1 MTAPSRRVRP
11 DGLGRPS
18 RRGSSSSQLSGR
30 SFRLLPRRYGAREAT
45 GAASTLEAGRSV
57 GNVKVVALNG
67 CGRVCT
73 RRKRAGSSLAVVAAI
88 VGLLG
93 VSWPMPARAS
103 TPGRLVL
110 AGDKAPGA
118 RRQRWASVR
127 PRAVGGISHVRLSPQ
142 SYALTHFRHPVG
154 RRMVSGGHLD
164 ATLSSNWSGLVTTG
178 SNIQGAEGAWTVP
191 AVTGA
196 SGTDSASWVGVDGV
210 TSSDLIQTGTAQTPG
225 LGYSAWWEIL
235 PAPSVTIVT
244 LTGAAAPVA
253 PGDSMLASVEEVQ
266 PGTWTIYIA
275 DQTQNWYFQNNFS
288 YSGPGSSAEWIEE
301 APTDNGQQT
310 LPADFG
316 TVQFSET
323 GVYGNFGSGAGWY
336 TTDMTA
342 GNEVDMV
349 NSSGTLILAAPGAP
363 TPPANGGQSFS
374 DTYILPPDPPSGL
387 AATTNGTNV
396 TLTWQAPAFSGG
408 LPTNTY
414 IVGQQQPDGSY
425 SPIGTVSSTSATLS
439 NATAGAT
446 YTYAVAAQNTGGWVS
461 NYSLPTTVT
470 APVAPPAGSS
480 PPTTAPPA
488 PPAHSCVT
496 ISGAT
501 HIYGVHGIAWV
512 NHVKGDYGPWNV
524 AIAARVG
531 AHDSVVIATS
541 EWGHYP
547 PGHGLYVSAA
557 SPIPMPAGGSGTA
570 KVYAGVHGAAP
581 FTATPAVDITWSG
594 C

>member
-1 MTAPSRRVRP
+1 
-11 DGLGRPS
+11 
-18 RRGSSSSQLSGR
+18 
-30 SFRLLPRRYGAREAT
+30 
-45 GAASTLEAGRSV
+45 
-57 GNVKVVALNG
+57 
-67 CGRVCT
+67 
-73 RRKRAGSSLAVVAAI
+73 
-88 VGLLG
+88 
-93 VSWPMPARAS
+93 
-103 TPGRLVL
+103 
-110 AGDKAPGA
+110 
-118 RRQRWASVR
+118 
-127 PRAVGGISHVRLSPQ
+127 
-142 SYALTHFRHPVG
+142 
-154 RRMVSGGHLD
+154 MVSGGHSN
-164 ATLSSNWSGLVTTG
+164 ATVSPNWSGLVTTG

-196 SGTDSASWVGVDGV
+196 SGTNSASWVGVDGYGYGYGNQ
-210 TSSDLIQTGTAQTPG
+210 DLIQTGTYQTPG
-225 LGYSAWWEIL
+225 VGYWAWEEIL
-235 PAPSVTIVT
+235 PAQPTSVPI
-244 LTGAAAPVA
+244 LTPAGAAAPVA

-275 DQTQNWYFQNNFS
+275 DQTQNWYFQQNFS
-288 YSGPGSSAEWIEE
+288 YSGPGSSAEWVEE

-323 GVYGNFGSGAGWY
+323 GVYGNFGSGPGWY

-342 GNEVDMV
+342 ANEVDMV
-349 NSSGTLILAAPGAP
+349 NSSGLILAAPGAP

-387 AATTNGTNV
+387 AATTSGTNIV
-396 TLTWQAPAFSGG
+396 LTWQAPAFSGG

-425 SPIGTVSSTSATLS
+425 SPIGAVSNPSATIGGV
-439 NATAGAT
+439 TPGDT
-446 YTYAVAAQNTGGWVS
+446 YTFAVAAKNTGGWVS

-496 ISGAT
+496 ISGGT

-524 AIAARVG
+524 AIAAHVG
-531 AHDSVVIATS
+531 ANDSVVIATS

-557 SPIPMPAGGSGTA
+557 SPIPMPASGSGTA